1 MYSTQMPWEREMP
14 TFSIDGHNCSKADAS
29 ISIMDHGLLY
39 GDGVFEGLR
48 FYEGEIYELEAHLDR
63 LLDSARAISLL
74 IPLQRQEI
82 LDALDNAVL
91 ASGLADGYIRLVVTR
106 GEGSLGLDPA
116 SCREPR
122 FIIIVDELAMVSP
135 TVLARGATL
144 IISSVRRLQADQ
156 IDSRIKSLNYL
167 NQILARLEANAAGAD
182 EAVMLNDQGRIA
194 EGTADN
200 IFIAKNGKLS
210 TPPLC
215 EGSLAGITRSTIIN
229 CARQTG
235 IEVQETPLSAYDLYT
250 ADECFLSGTGAEL
263 IPVKEVSG
271 RQITSVRGPIFRQ
284 LHEAFCAS
292 TRGVRLAMC

>member
-1 MYSTQMPWEREMP
+1 
-14 TFSIDGHNCSKADAS
+14 
-29 ISIMDHGLLY
+29 
-39 GDGVFEGLR
+39 
-48 FYEGEIYELEAHLDR
+48 
-63 LLDSARAISLL
+63 LDSARAISLT
-74 IPLQRQEI
+74 IPLHRQEI
-82 LDALDNAVL
+82 LNALDKAVL
-91 ASGLADGYIRLVVTR
+91 ASGLADGYIRLLVTR

-116 SCREPR
+116 SCTRPR
-122 FIIIVDELAMVSP
+122 LVVIVDELAMVSP
-135 TVLARGATL
+135 AVLAQGATL

-167 NQILARLEANAAGAD
+167 NQILARLEANAVGAD

-200 IFIAKNGKLS
+200 IFIVKNGKLS

-215 EGSLAGITRSTIIN
+215 EGSLAGITRSAIIN
-229 CARQTG
+229 CVRQTG

-271 RQITSVRGPIFRQ
+271 RQITNVRGPIFRQ

-292 TRGVRLAMC
+292 TRGVRRAMC

>member
-1 MYSTQMPWEREMP
+1 MQMPREPDMP
-14 TFSIDGHNCSKADAS
+14 AISIDGHLCSKANAT
-29 ISIMDHGLLY
+29 ISVMDHGLLY

-48 FYEGEIYELEAHLDR
+48 FYEGEIYKLDAHLDR
-63 LLDSARAISLL
+63 LLDSARAISLQ

-82 LDALDNAVL
+82 LIALAETVL
-91 ASGLADGYIRLVVTR
+91 ASGQANGYIRLLVTR

-116 SCREPR
+116 SCVRPR
-122 FIIIVDELAMVSP
+122 IIIIVDELAMVNP
-135 TVLARGATL
+135 AVLAQGATL
-144 IISSVRRLQADQ
+144 IISSVRRLRADQ

-200 IFIAKNGKLS
+200 IFIVKNGQLL
-210 TPPLC
+210 TPPLS
-215 EGSLAGITRSTIIN
+215 EGSLAGITRSAILR
-229 CARQTG
+229 CAQQTG
-235 IEVQETPLSAYDLYT
+235 IEVQEVPLSAYDLYT
-250 ADECFLSGTGAEL
+250 ADECFLTGTGAEL

-292 TRGVRLAMC
+292 TRGARLAMC

>member
-1 MYSTQMPWEREMP
+1 MYSTQMPWEIEMP
-14 TFSIDGHNCSKADAS
+14 TFSIDGHLCSKADAT
-29 ISIMDHGLLY
+29 ISVMDHGLLY
-39 GDGVFEGLR
+39 GDGIFEGLR
-48 FYEGEIYELEAHLDR
+48 FYEGEIYELDAHLDR
-63 LLDSARAISLL
+63 LLDSARAISLA

-82 LDALDNAVL
+82 LNALDKAVL
-91 ASGLADGYIRLVVTR
+91 ASGLADGYIRLLVTR

-116 SCREPR
+116 SCARPR
-122 FIIIVDELAMVSP
+122 LIVIVDELAMVSP
-135 TVLARGATL
+135 AVLAQGATL

-167 NQILARLEANAAGAD
+167 NQILARLEANAVGAD

-200 IFIAKNGKLS
+200 IFIVKNGKLS
-210 TPPLC
+210 TPPLS
-215 EGSLAGITRSTIIN
+215 EGSLAGITRSAIIN

-271 RQITSVRGPIFRQ
+271 RQITNVRGPIFRQ
-284 LHEAFCAS
+284 LHAAFCAS